1 MCGIFAYCNYL
12 KDKVSTPIPYRAR
25 RDLRRQAFDRR
36 VIPFGRRPS
45 SRKSRQKV
53 GCMSGFTLLQK
64 SPAEFTTLLPICIL
78 DRKEICDI
86 LCNGLARQEYRGYD
100 SAGFGIDGDTPGSV
114 LFFKEV
120 GKVAGLRQRVAES
133 KMDTSK
139 VFSSQVSIAHTRWA
153 THGPPSI
160 VNCHPLRSDPK
171 GDFMV
176 VHNGIVT
183 NAPALRLVLQNRG
196 YVFESDTDTEAVAI
210 LIKYIY
216 DSQPEKGITFTE
228 LVKLVLK
235 ELEGSFAFV
244 FKSVHF
250 PNEVVMARRGSPLL
264 IGVKTDKKLK
274 VDFVDVE
281 FAGQDEKSV
290 DSLAPPPNTGSSLLA
305 PPSSGPKIMRSQ
317 SRAFMSDDGLPQP
330 IEFFIASDA
339 AAIVEHTKRVL
350 YLEDDDIAHVADG
363 ELHIHRLRRKGDGAQ
378 TPSVR
383 SIETL
388 EIEIA
393 EIMKGKFDHF
403 MQKEIYEQ
411 PESVVNTMRGRVNF
425 DTNQITLGGLRAYLP
440 IMRRGR
446 RIVFSACGTSYHS
459 CIATR
464 AIFEELT
471 EIPVSVELAS
481 DFLDRKTPIFR
492 DDVCVFV
499 SQSGETADTILAM
512 RYCQERGALCIGVV
526 NTVGSTISR
535 ETHCGVHINAGP
547 EVGVASTKA
556 YTSQYIALLMM
567 ALQLS
572 EDRISLLERRSQIIA
587 GLHEL
592 PGQIKKVLEADVP
605 LKELADDVLTTSK
618 SLLLMGRGYQY
629 ATCLE
634 GALKIKEISY
644 MHSEGILAGELK
656 HGPLALIDENMPVII
671 VMTRDSL
678 YPKVQSAFAQI
689 TARKARPIVLC
700 NEGDD
705 GIPKGVKTIRVPQT
719 VDCLQGLLNVI
730 PLQLL
735 SYHLAISKG
744 FDVDFPRNLAKS
756 VTTE

>member
-1 MCGIFAYCNYL
+1 MCGIFAYCSYL
-12 KDKVSTPIPYRAR
+12 QEK
-25 RDLRRQAFDRR
+25 
-36 VIPFGRRPS
+36 
-45 SRKSRQKV
+45 
-53 GCMSGFTLLQK
+53 
-64 SPAEFTTLLPICIL
+64 
-78 DRKEICDI
+78 DRKTICEI

-100 SAGFGIDGDTPGSV
+100 SAGIGIDGDKTGEMF
-114 LFFKEV
+114 FFKEV
-120 GKVAGLRQRVAES
+120 GKVAGLRKRIAES
-133 KMDTSK
+133 SIDTGRTF
-139 VFSSQVSIAHTRWA
+139 VSQVSIAHTRWA

-160 VNCHPLRSDPK
+160 VNCHPLKSDPK
-171 GDFMV
+171 AEFTV

-183 NAPALRLVLQNRG
+183 NAAALRLVLQKRG
-196 YVFESDTDTEAVAI
+196 YKFESETDTEAVAI
-210 LIKYIY
+210 LSKYIY
-216 DSQPEKGITFTE
+216 DSQPDKRPSFTE
-228 LVKLVLK
+228 LVKTVLK

-244 FKSVHF
+244 FKSSHY
-250 PNEVVMARRGSPLL
+250 PNEVVTARRGSPLL
-264 IGVKTDKKLK
+264 IGVKTEKKLK

-281 FAGQDEKSV
+281 FAGPESDAKSG
-290 DSLAPPPNTGSSLLA
+290 SALAPPAVAAGGLLV
-305 PPSSGPKIMRSQ
+305 PPSGPSMLRTQ
-317 SRAFMSDDGLPQP
+317 SRAFMSEDGLPQP
-330 IEFFIASDA
+330 IEFFVASDA
-339 AAIVEHTKRVL
+339 SAIIEHTKRVL
-350 YLEDDDIAHVADG
+350 YLEDDDIAHIAEG
-363 ELHIHRLRRKGDGAQ
+363 ELHIHRLRRNEEGGAPQ
-378 TPSVR
+378 AQHRT
-383 SIETL
+383 IETL
-388 EIEIA
+388 EIELA

-425 DTNQITLGGLRAYLP
+425 DQHRITLGGLRAYLN
-440 IMRRGR
+440 IIRRGR
-446 RIVFSACGTSYHS
+446 RIVFCACGTSYHS
-459 CIATR
+459 AIATR

-499 SQSGETADTILAM
+499 SQSGETADTILAL
-512 RYCQERGALCIGVV
+512 RYCLERGALCVGVV

-547 EVGVASTKA
+547 EIGVASTKA

-572 EDRISLLERRSQIIA
+572 EDRISLTERRNQIIE
-587 GLHEL
+587 GLHAL
-592 PGQIKKVLEADVP
+592 PGQIKKVLDGD
-605 LKELADDVLTTSK
+605 KGFQELATGVLANQR

-671 VMTRDSL
+671 VMTQDSL
-678 YPKVQSAFAQI
+678 YPKVQSAYAQI
-689 TARKARPIVLC
+689 TARKAQPIVVC
-700 NEGDD
+700 NEDDD
-705 GIPKGVKTIRVPQT
+705 GIPKGCKTIRVPRT
-719 VDCLQGLLNVI
+719 VDCLQGLLNII
-730 PLQLL
+730 PMQLL
-735 SYHLAISKG
+735 SYHLAVRNG